1 MRKIKTALEFTKNL
15 KTTGAVYETSKKGE
29 QALSR
34 FVVDSEEQIV
44 VEFGAGHGN
53 ITSVILSRMNP
64 NSKLYAFELNSE
76 FCDVLSNIDDDRLVV
91 INDSAQHL
99 DKHVPED
106 IDCIISSIPYT
117 FIPDQVVNEILEKS
131 QEKLKD
137 GGEITQLLYSAYFLK
152 KYKRYFKNVSYKFI
166 LNIPPEF
173 IYHGTKQ

>member
-34 FVVDSEEQIV
+34 FIVDSEEQII

-53 ITSVILSRMNP
+53 ITNVILSKMNQ

-99 DKHVPED
+99 DKHVLED

-131 QEKLKD
+131 QEKLKH

-152 KYKRYFKNVSYKFI
+152 KYKRYFKKCIV
-166 LNIPPEF
+166 
-173 IYHGTKQ
+173 